1 MPLIIHT
8 ASHCDICFSTYA
20 WDEPD
25 QAPHV
30 IPCGHTFCKVCLANI
45 TSVDDRPPTC
55 PLCRK
60 GFKRDPVKIRRLHA
74 NGPPAD
80 EVKYT
85 DLLERLVLAWKQT
98 EPDSELGAEIQ
109 DFLGE
114 QDENKYQPLRSAL
127 EGTDTLRKLRIKYE
141 KTKVLMRTA
150 TQKVK
155 EEERNNDF
163 EALLV
168 AENEQLLSYM
178 RRYRDEVDHL
188 RSQLAMVNSFFDDGT
203 NKGKGKG
210 KQRPNPLPTPPQ
222 DIFQLPEYQM
232 LNKPP
237 LPANAD
243 TSRAQLHPP
252 ISSKLSQAIQQ
263 AQSQYDPA
271 LGRQNVIVGGAQPES
286 RITIPPESE
295 SQDGPSFQGAGR
307 LTGYLRGDDGS
318 FQRGY
323 FTEQSLSQPG
333 PSKHT
338 NALQTAAT
346 VSSTGSESSSSKSR
360 PHQRSNTYPRV
371 NFDTSAGNSQPS
383 SEHPNSRD
391 HPRSSVTDSQAGV
404 RATSSQQVSRS
415 TDSRTRTESR
425 QPEAA
430 QQTQSSQGGPQQRN
444 ARAGGATA
452 RRRSFNTGLRALLQE
467 HPAPP
472 AMDTISIVSWG
483 TSHLSDGSSL
493 RSMNLLSSF
502 VAGSPGAPESYV
514 VPVGDP
520 SAFLPLRNPARE
532 EESGVLSPLD
542 LEWIPQ
548 TRPAPRGRHRRLSS
562 VPSLPPVSRAA
573 ARPTSAEGL
582 GRRGLINETEEE
594 GDNAL
599 GLVDLRRRED
609 SPFIAQPTPMV
620 PAAHFLRSFSHHG
633 A

>member
-1 MPLIIHT
+1 
-8 ASHCDICFSTYA
+8 
-20 WDEPD
+20 
-25 QAPHV
+25 
-30 IPCGHTFCKVCLANI
+30 
-45 TSVDDRPPTC
+45 
-55 PLCRK
+55 
-60 GFKRDPVKIRRLHA
+60 
-74 NGPPAD
+74 
-80 EVKYT
+80 
-85 DLLERLVLAWKQT
+85 
-98 EPDSELGAEIQ
+98 
-109 DFLGE
+109 
-114 QDENKYQPLRSAL
+114 
-127 EGTDTLRKLRIKYE
+127 
-141 KTKVLMRTA
+141 
-150 TQKVK
+150 
-155 EEERNNDF
+155 
-163 EALLV
+163 
-168 AENEQLLSYM
+168 M

-188 RSQLAMVNSFFDDGT
+188 RQQLAMVNSFFDDGS

-232 LNKPP
+232 LNTQPSLPP
-237 LPANAD
+237 NAG
-243 TSRAQLHPP
+243 TSRTQLHPP

-263 AQSQYDPA
+263 AQSQYDPT

-333 PSKHT
+333 PSKHS
-338 NALQTAAT
+338 NALQTTA
-346 VSSTGSESSSSKSR
+346 STTSVPSTSSESASKSR
-360 PHQRSNTYPRV
+360 PYQRSNTFPRV
-371 NFDTSAGNSQPS
+371 SFDTSADTSQPS
-383 SEHPNSRD
+383 AEHPISRA
-391 HPRSSVTDSQAGV
+391 HPPSSVTNSGAGG
-404 RATSSQQVSRS
+404 RATFSQQVSGS
-415 TDSRTRTESR
+415 TESRTRAESR
-425 QPEAA
+425 LPEAA
-430 QQTQSSQGGPQQRN
+430 QQPQSSQSGSQQRN
-444 ARAGGATA
+444 VRAGGTTA
-452 RRRSFNTGLRALLQE
+452 QRRSFHTGLRMLLQE

-472 AMDTISIVSWG
+472 ATDAISIVSWG
-483 TSHLSDGSSL
+483 TSVISDGSSL

-502 VAGSPGAPESYV
+502 VAASPGAPESYV

-532 EESGVLSPLD
+532 EEGGALSPLD
-542 LEWIPQ
+542 VEWIPQ

-562 VPSLPPVSRAA
+562 VPSLPPTSRATV
-573 ARPTSAEGL
+573 RPTSAEGL
-582 GRRGLINETEEE
+582 GRRGLVNETEEE